1 MQPDRYIDTDRK
13 FRSWLASIP
22 ADQSAIAVDI
32 EAEFNLHIYG
42 EHFCLLQV
50 YDGTNA
56 VAVDPQSVSIELIK
70 DFLESRD
77 RLKITYD
84 CSSDRL
90 LLFKNHGIR
99 MSAIIDL
106 RPAVK
111 LLEFQKQGLGAV
123 LQEVLGIAPAREK
136 ERFQQ
141 YDWTRRPIN
150 QEALAYAIDDV
161 VHLYRLHDELLSRIA
176 EAGLL
181 DRFLLENFRLQDR
194 DPDTDREAGILRRGR
209 KQRLEPQEQE
219 LLTALHARRETVARE
234 VNLPPNTVYPNRD
247 LLSVAVGESSP
258 RQAQR
263 SRNVPR
269 EAFERLVRELEDVV
283 AAGS

>member
-1 MQPDRYIDTDRK
+1 MHPHRYIDSDRK

-22 ADQSAIAVDI
+22 ADQPAVAIDI

-56 VAVDPQSVSIELIK
+56 VAIDPQAVSIELIK
-70 DFLESRD
+70 EFLESRD

-90 LLFKNHGIR
+90 LLFKNHNIR
-99 MSAIIDL
+99 LSTIIDL

-123 LQEVLGIAPAREK
+123 LQAVLGIAPARAK

-141 YDWTRRPIN
+141 YDWTKRPIDP
-150 QEALAYAIDDV
+150 EALAYAIDDV
-161 VHLYRLHDELLSRIA
+161 VHLYRLHDELLSRILT
-176 EAGLL
+176 AGLL
-181 DRFLLENFRLQDR
+181 DRFLVENFRLQDR
-194 DPDTDREAGILRRGR
+194 DPDIDREAGILRRGR
-209 KQRLEPQEQE
+209 KQRLEPAQQE
-219 LLTALHARRETVARE
+219 LLTALHARREEVARQL
-234 VNLPPNTVYPNRD
+234 NLPPNTVYPNRE
-247 LLSVAVGESSP
+247 LLSVAVGERSP

-269 EAFERLVRELEDVV
+269 EAFEKLVRELEDIVG
-283 AAGS
+283 GS

>member
-1 MQPDRYIDTDRK
+1 MHPHRYIDSDRK

-22 ADQSAIAVDI
+22 ADQPAVAIDI

-56 VAVDPQSVSIELIK
+56 VAIDPQSVSIELIK
-70 DFLESRD
+70 EFLESRD

-90 LLFKNHGIR
+90 LLFRNHNIR
-99 MSAIIDL
+99 LRMIIDL

-141 YDWTRRPIN
+141 YDWTKRPIDP
-150 QEALAYAIDDV
+150 EALAYAIDDV
-161 VHLYRLHDELLSRIA
+161 VHLYRLHDELLSRILK
-176 EAGLL
+176 AGLL
-181 DRFLLENFRLQDR
+181 DRFLVENFRLQDR
-194 DPDTDREAGILRRGR
+194 DPETDREAGILRRGR
-209 KQRLEPQEQE
+209 KQRLEPAQQE
-219 LLTALHARRETVARE
+219 LLAALHARREEVARE
-234 VNLPPNTVYPNRD
+234 LNLPPNTVYPNRE
-247 LLSVAVGESSP
+247 LLSVAVGERSP

-269 EAFERLVRELEDVV
+269 EAFEKLVRELEDIVGG
-283 AAGS
+283 A

>member
-1 MQPDRYIDTDRK
+1 MHPHRYIDSDRK

-22 ADQSAIAVDI
+22 ADQPAVAIDI

-56 VAVDPQSVSIELIK
+56 VAIDPQSVSIELIK
-70 DFLESRD
+70 EFLESRH

-90 LLFKNHGIR
+90 LLFRNHNIR
-99 MSAIIDL
+99 LSTIIDL

-123 LQEVLGIAPAREK
+123 LQEVLGIAPARAK

-141 YDWTRRPIN
+141 YDWTKRPIDP
-150 QEALAYAIDDV
+150 EALAYAIDDV
-161 VHLYRLHDELLSRIA
+161 VHLYRLHDELLSRILK
-176 EAGLL
+176 AGLL
-181 DRFLLENFRLQDR
+181 DRFLVENFRLQDR
-194 DPDTDREAGILRRGR
+194 DPETDREAGILRRGR
-209 KQRLEPQEQE
+209 KQRLEPAQQE
-219 LLTALHARRETVARE
+219 LLTALHARREEVAGEKTDERIGTENDQE
-234 VNLPPNTVYPNRD
+234 VVRT
-247 LLSVAVGESSP
+247 GE
-258 RQAQR
+258 
-263 SRNVPR
+263 
-269 EAFERLVRELEDVV
+269 
-283 AAGS
+283 AGIGLA

>member
-1 MQPDRYIDTDRK
+1 MQPDRYIDTDRE
-13 FRSWLASIP
+13 FRSWLGTIP
-22 ADQSAIAVDI
+22 ADQPAIAVDI

-42 EHFCLLQV
+42 EHFCLLQAF
-50 YDGTNA
+50 DGRRA
-56 VAVDPQSVSIELIK
+56 VAVDPQSVSIELIR

-90 LLFKNHGIR
+90 LLFRNHSILMR
-99 MSAIIDL
+99 PVIDL

-111 LLEFQKQGLGAV
+111 LLGFQKQGLGAV
-123 LQEVLGIAPAREK
+123 LQQVLGIAPAREK

-141 YDWTRRPIN
+141 YDWTKRPIN
-150 QEALAYAIDDV
+150 AEALAYAVDDV
-161 VHLYRLHDELLSRIA
+161 VHLYRLHDELLSRITG
-176 EAGLL
+176 AGLL
-181 DRFLLENFRLQDR
+181 DRFLLENFRLQDH
-194 DPDTDREAGILRRGR
+194 DPDTDREAGVLRRAR
-209 KQRLEPQEQE
+209 KQRLAPRQQK
-219 LLTALHARRETVARE
+219 LLEALHARREAVARE

-247 LLSVAVGESSP
+247 LLSVAVGERAP

-269 EAFERLVRELEDVV
+269 DAFERLVRELEDIV
-283 AAGS
+283 ARS

>member
-1 MQPDRYIDTDRK
+1 MHQHRYIDTDRG

-22 ADQSAIAVDI
+22 ADQPAVAVDI

-56 VAVDPQSVSIELIK
+56 VAIDPQSVSIELIK
-70 DFLESRD
+70 EFLESRD

-90 LLFKNHGIR
+90 LLFRNHNIR
-99 MSAIIDL
+99 MSTILDL

-123 LQEVLGIAPAREK
+123 LQEVLGIPPARAK

-141 YDWTRRPIN
+141 YDWTRRPIDP
-150 QEALAYAIDDV
+150 EALAYAIDDV
-161 VHLYRLHDELLSRIA
+161 VHLYRLHDELLSRITG
-176 EAGLL
+176 AGLL

-194 DPDTDREAGILRRGR
+194 DPETDREAGILRRGR
-209 KQRLEPQEQE
+209 KQRLAPAQQE
-219 LLTALHARRETVARE
+219 LLTALHARREEVARE
-234 VNLPPNTVYPNRD
+234 LNLPPNTVYPNRE
-247 LLSVAVGESSP
+247 LLSVAVGERLP

-269 EAFERLVRELEDVV
+269 EAFDKLVRELEGIV
-283 AAGS
+283 AGA